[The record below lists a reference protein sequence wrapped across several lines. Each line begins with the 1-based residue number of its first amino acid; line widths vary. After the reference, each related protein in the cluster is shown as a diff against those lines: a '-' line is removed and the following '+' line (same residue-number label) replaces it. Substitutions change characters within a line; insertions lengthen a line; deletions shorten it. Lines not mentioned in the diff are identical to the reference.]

1 MAIIDLQNA
10 CDQSGIPEEERFQE
24 WADLVLESRTEET
37 ELTIRIVN
45 PDESQELN
53 HQYRGK
59 NKSTNVLSFPF
70 EAPNNLP
77 DFPLIGDLVICAS
90 VVEQEAKDQ
99 GKPLHNHWAHMVIH
113 GILHLLGYDHIED
126 EDADRMEQLEIDML
140 SKLGIPDPYQEI

>member
-1 MAIIDLQNA
+1 M
-10 CDQSGIPEEERFQE
+10 
-24 WADLVLESRTEET
+24 
-37 ELTIRIVN
+37 
-45 PDESQELN
+45 
-53 HQYRGK
+53 
-59 NKSTNVLSFPF
+59 SFPF

-126 EDADRMEQLEIDML
+126 EDADKMEQLEIDML

>member
-77 DFPLIGDLVICAS
+77 GFPLIGDFVICAS
-90 VVEQEAKDQ
+90 VVLLEA
-99 GKPLHNHWAHMVIH
+99 
-113 GILHLLGYDHIED
+113 
-126 EDADRMEQLEIDML
+126 
-140 SKLGIPDPYQEI
+140 